1 MNPAPVVPGAPS
13 RLRRLLDL
21 TIVRIVLA
29 LFTTALAGGLTQAFV
44 GEMANRRFHAGWPD
58 ACGALA
64 ALAGYALYVR
74 VVERRPV
81 DELGSRGAIAEIG
94 AGLAGGAALVGA
106 VVGCLVL
113 VSIYRIDGVNAAAAS
128 GLAAAFAQM
137 MFVGVFEELLMR
149 AVLFRLLERSLGSW
163 AALVISSLLFGLAHL
178 PGNGAGR
185 LALVIAIVAGAFFGA
200 AWLATR
206 RLWLCA
212 ALHVGW
218 NFTLGRVF
226 SVAVSGHERT
236 PGLVEGHLQGPDWL
250 TGGAYGLEASVLTLA
265 FLAAAGAW
273 LLSHAISQ
281 GHLVTW
287 RSRAAPT
294 RPAIA
299 AARAV

>member
-1 MNPAPVVPGAPS
+1 MNPASVVPGAPS

-21 TIVRIVLA
+21 TIVRILLA
-29 LFTTALAGGLTQAFV
+29 GFTTALAGGLAQAFV
-44 GEMANRRFHAGWPD
+44 SEIAHRRFHAGWPD

-64 ALAGYALYVR
+64 ALAAYALYVR

-81 DELGSRGAIAEIG
+81 DELGSRGAIAEIA

-113 VSIYRIDGVNAAAAS
+113 VSIYRVDGVNAAAP
-128 GLAAAFAQM
+128 GLVAGFAQM

-178 PGNGAGR
+178 PGNGAGT

-218 NFTLGRVF
+218 NFTLGHVF
-226 SVAVSGHERT
+226 SAAVSGHERT
-236 PGLVEGHLQGPDWL
+236 AGLVEGHLQGADWL
-250 TGGAYGLEASVLTLA
+250 TGGAYGLEGSVLTLA

-273 LLSHAISQ
+273 LLAHAIARGQ
-281 GHLVTW
+281 LVTW
-287 RSRAAPT
+287 RSRAAAP
-294 RPAIA
+294 RGVA
-299 AARAV
+299 ATAAG